1 MKLKVTWTNVIN
13 DLHGEEIIE
22 TSYEK
27 KLQKIDQQELRI
39 EKVILKKG
47 ETSYMSN
54 REDMIVH

>member
-39 EKVILKKG
+39 EKVI
-47 ETSYMSN
+47 
-54 REDMIVH
+54 